1 MQKSNKIW
9 SKCLA
14 GLSLVLCAILGFGT
28 VSYAAESYSYDIW
41 GNVVAA
47 PAAYELEKTV
57 YGADLGVDNM
67 ASATDVFYR
76 DGKIYLAV
84 SGAIVIA
91 DEEFENISY
100 IKEFDKEDGS
110 KSAVSAP
117 TGLYVTE
124 EGHIYI
130 CEQAKGEII
139 EFDENGKYIRTIGDP
154 NCIGLTTTYAPRR
167 LVVDGVGRIYVLVQ
181 NCYEGFVELN
191 PEGEFNRYVGATEV
205 TYSMADLF
213 WRNLQTEEQRARSA
227 LWLPT
232 SYSDLAIDEEGFIFA
247 SVSGTADEPV
257 RKLNSSG
264 DNVMPEHDFIASPMG
279 DYRNKGA
286 SSLSNL
292 TRIALADD
300 GRFAVM
306 DSNYSRIF
314 VYSSDGYLMYELAG
328 SGNAEGLLNSPTAFC
343 FMNDKI
349 VVLDIVYQSLEI
361 FAPSTYGA
369 LINSALDA
377 QSDYD
382 YETAAGYWQQVLDIN
397 GNFYYANLGLG
408 KHQMRTGEYEA
419 AKDNFYIGADR
430 SYYSNAYAQV
440 FGAWMDRNFGRIIAI
455 ILVVIIALIAWKVYR
470 KFRPA
475 QEKDTKLARFWK
487 KTKFTLFKW
496 PGYVLSSP
504 FKAFDDVKY
513 YDDGSLV
520 FSIVVIILFGWISL
534 IKYRYT
540 GFMVSFVDIDNV
552 NVPLIVGSAI
562 LPYVAFIV
570 GNWAVGVLLS
580 GKGKMVHITKVV
592 GYALYPACWLNLA
605 GTILSN
611 FVTEDEAA
619 LVSALFVFGTVL
631 FFFYMFIGTIMVNQY
646 TFTKNV
652 ATLLLSVVAM
662 LIICFVAMLFAT
674 LLAQF
679 VNDWIQIFREIF
691 MVL

>member
-1 MQKSNKIW
+1 MQKSKKIW
-9 SKCLA
+9 SRCLN
-14 GLSLVLCAILGFGT
+14 GLALVLCAILGFGT

-47 PAAYELEKTV
+47 PAAYELERTI
-57 YGADLGVDNM
+57 YGSDLGLDNRAT
-67 ASATDVFYR
+67 ASGVFYR
-76 DGKIYLAV
+76 DEKVYLIMN
-84 SGAIVIA
+84 GMIVIA
-91 DEEFENISY
+91 DKEFENVSY
-100 IKEFDKEDGS
+100 IKEYVREDGT
-110 KSAVSAP
+110 KSTINAP
-117 TGLYVTE
+117 SGIYVTE

-130 CEQAKGEII
+130 CEPNDGEII
-139 EFDENGKYIRTIGDP
+139 EFDENGAYVRAIGDP
-154 NCIGLTTTYAPRR
+154 NCIGLTTAYRPRK
-167 LVVDGVGRIYVLVQ
+167 LVVDSVGRIYVLVQ
-181 NCYEGFVELN
+181 NCYEGFAELN

-205 TYSMADLF
+205 TYSMLDLF
-213 WRNLQTEEQRARSA
+213 WRKLSTEEQLSRGE

-232 SYSDLAIDEEGFIFA
+232 SYSDLAIDEDGFIFA
-247 SVSGTADEPV
+247 SVADSTVEQPV
-257 RKLNSSG
+257 KKLNSSG
-264 DNVMPEHDFIASPMG
+264 KDVMTKSEFGVYPMG
-279 DYRNKGA
+279 DYKDGK
-286 SSLSNL
+286 SMSNL
-292 TRIALADD
+292 SSVAVADD
-300 GRFAVM
+300 GRFAVL
-306 DSNYSRIF
+306 DTNYSRLF
-314 VYSSDGYLMYELAG
+314 VYSPDGYLMYELAG
-328 SGNAEGLLNSPTAFC
+328 SGNAEGLLNSPSAFC
-343 FMNDKI
+343 FMDDKI
-349 VVLDIVYQSLEI
+349 IVTDIVYQSIEI
-361 FAPSTYGA
+361 FAPTTYGA
-369 LINSALDA
+369 LINSGLEA
-377 QSDYD
+377 QSRYD

-397 GNFYYANLGLG
+397 SNFYYANLGLG
-408 KHQMRTGEYEA
+408 KHQMRIGEYEA
-419 AKDNFYIGADR
+419 AKDNFYIGGDR
-430 SYYSNAYAQV
+430 SYYSNAYKQV
-440 FGAWMDRNFGRIIAI
+440 SSAWMDRNFGI
-455 ILVVIIALIAWKVYR
+455 ILGILIAVIVLIVGWKIYR

-475 QEKDTKLARFWK
+475 QPKDTKLARFWK

-520 FSIVVIILFGWISL
+520 FSVVVILLFGWISL

-540 GFMVSFVDIDNV
+540 GFLVNFVDIDNV
-552 NVPLIVGSAI
+552 NVPLIVGSTI

-592 GYALYPACWLNLA
+592 GYSLYPACWLNLV

-611 FVTEDEAA
+611 FVSEDEAA

-652 ATLLLSVVAM
+652 ATLILSVVAM

-679 VNDWIQIFREIF
+679 VNDWVQIVREIF